1 MSGEGR
7 QSEWRDEGLVLGI
20 RAAEVAVDQCAWWDC
35 MRTSCEGQ
43 MWLVTACIDQQSFL
57 LPGTILSYLCV

>member
-7 QSEWRDEGLVLGI
+7 QSEWRDEGLVLGV
-20 RAAEVAVDQCAWWDC
+20 RAAEVSVDQC